1 MYQKFFP
8 KNVHNFTQVFVF
20 LHQFGVVIGV
30 VNLHASSS
38 GFLHQF
44 GVVIGVVNLH
54 ASSSGLPA
62 CTTLNLQAMK
72 INNTIIDIITVYRYN
87 ECEGR

>member
-38 GFLHQF
+38 G
-44 GVVIGVVNLH
+44 
-54 ASSSGLPA
+54 LPA
-62 CTTLNLQAMK
+62 CTTLNLQSMK
-72 INNTIIDIITVYRYN
+72 IDNTIIDIITACRYSKGK
-87 ECEGR
+87 GR